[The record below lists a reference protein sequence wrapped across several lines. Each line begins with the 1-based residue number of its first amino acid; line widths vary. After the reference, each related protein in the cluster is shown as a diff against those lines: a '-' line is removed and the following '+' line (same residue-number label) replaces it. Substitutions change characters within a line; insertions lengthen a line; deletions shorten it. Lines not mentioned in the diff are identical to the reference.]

1 MKRLCHD
8 KGRYSEARAV
18 HHMFLNLAHIL
29 AALLACERK
38 ALYKAIGHIAR
49 YRLHIVGAEL
59 VSGENI
65 AGMQVA
71 YLGNLFVGGT
81 FFCR

>member
-1 MKRLCHD
+1 
-8 KGRYSEARAV
+8 
-18 HHMFLNLAHIL
+18 MFLNLAHIL

-71 YLGNLFVGGT
+71 YLGNLFVNVHTREQVGGT